1 MSIDPPIG
9 KVAVAGGGLSGW
21 TAAAAL
27 KRNIPSLHV
36 EIVDSGIAANS
47 IVDRVISTLPSI
59 MQFHHD
65 LGLTEADTI
74 FRAGSGL
81 RLGTVFQNWVN
92 GLPDYVHAY
101 GNIGHSVEGT
111 AFHQQWLRARNAST
125 LDPFDRF
132 SPAAELGRAG
142 RIAGGDSGS
151 GVVSKIGYGL
161 QLTIERYRELMR
173 AYALH
178 LGVVERPSEIH
189 GVELRG
195 ETGFVDALLLDDGTA
210 LSADLFVD
218 CTGPAAAIRSR
229 VGGEF
234 VDWGRWLPCD
244 RLIFTIG
251 KPDMDVQLLDRV
263 CATESGWRWSAS
275 SPLMASHGAA
285 FSSAHAQS
293 SDVIDRFPEACR
305 PTAHEI
311 GIRQGRWAQ
320 PWSGNCV
327 AIGDSAV
334 AVEPLEWT
342 NLHLVHSQID
352 RLVSMMPGRDCAPVE
367 LGEYNRQCNSE
378 ADRIR
383 DFICLHYVAAH
394 RDGPFWRDAGAIEPP
409 DSLAH
414 TLSLFAERGRLPYH
428 EEETFAR
435 DGWLAVL
442 FGQGVEPRRTDPL
455 ADIVPAEEALQSI
468 LSYRAALKAFI
479 ERQPSYHQSM
489 SNLGQLA

>member
-1 MSIDPPIG
+1 MTIDPPIS
-9 KVAVAGGGLSGW
+9 KVAVAGGGLAGW

-27 KRNIPSLHV
+27 KRHIPYLDV
-36 EIVDSGIAANS
+36 EIVDAAIPAES

-59 MQFHHD
+59 MHFHHD

-74 FRAGSGL
+74 ARAGSGL
-81 RLGTVFQNWVN
+81 RLGSMFENWAN
-92 GLPDYVHAY
+92 ELPAYVHAY
-101 GNIGHSVEGT
+101 GNTGEPIEAT
-111 AFHQQWLRARNAST
+111 PFHQQWLRAGGTA
-125 LDPFDRF
+125 LDSFDRF

-142 RIAGGDSGS
+142 RIGGGDSGS

-161 QLTIERYRELMR
+161 QLTLERYRELMR

-178 LGVVERPSEIH
+178 LGVAERRAAIS
-189 GVELRG
+189 GVELRSVD
-195 ETGFVDALLLDDGTA
+195 GFVDKLLLDDGAT

-234 VDWGRWLPCD
+234 IDWGRWLPCD
-244 RLIFTIG
+244 RLIFTSG
-251 KPDMDVQLLDRV
+251 EAETDVELLDHV

-275 SPLMASHGAA
+275 SPLVGSHGAA

-305 PTAHEI
+305 STAYEI
-311 GIRQGRWAQ
+311 RIRQGRWTE

-352 RLVSMMPGRDCAPVE
+352 RLVSMIPGRDCAPVE
-367 LGEYNRQCNSE
+367 LAEYNRQCSSE

-383 DFICLHYVAAH
+383 DFICLHYVTAR
-394 RDGPFWRDAGAIEPP
+394 RDEPFWRDAAAIEAP

-414 TLSLFAERGRLPYH
+414 TLSLFSERGRLPYH

-442 FGQGVEPRRTDPL
+442 FGQGCEPRRIDPL
-455 ADIVPAEEALQSI
+455 ADIVPVEEARQSI
-468 LSYRAALKAFI
+468 LSYRDALKAFI
-479 ERQPSYHQSM
+479 ERRPSYHQSM
-489 SNLGQLA
+489 SNPGQFA